1 MGRKSIYLII
11 AVIFAFL
18 VILSGTRLIRET
30 FGKKA
35 ELISLAVVAILLI
48 VLLVLNNGKDKNKD
62 KDNKNEDNKD
72 EDEEDGK

>member
-18 VILSGTRLIRET
+18 LILSGTRLIREA
-30 FGKKA
+30 FGKNA

-48 VLLVLNNGKDKNKD
+48 VLLVLNNGKDK
-62 KDNKNEDNKD
+62 DNKN

>member
-18 VILSGTRLIRET
+18 VILSGTRLIREA

-48 VLLVLNNGKDKNKD
+48 VLLVLNNGEDKNKD
-62 KDNKNEDNKD
+62 KDNK
-72 EDEEDGK
+72 DEEDGK

>member
-18 VILSGTRLIRET
+18 LILSGTRLIREA

-48 VLLVLNNGKDKNKD
+48 ALLVLNNGKDKNKD
-62 KDNKNEDNKD
+62 EDNN
-72 EDEEDGK
+72 EEIGRASCRERV

>member
-18 VILSGTRLIRET
+18 LILSGTTLIREA

-35 ELISLAVVAILLI
+35 ELISLTVVAILLI

-62 KDNKNEDNKD
+62 EDNKD

>member
-18 VILSGTRLIRET
+18 LILSGTRLIRET

-48 VLLVLNNGKDKNKD
+48 LLLVLNNGKDKNKD
-62 KDNKNEDNKD
+62 KDNKDK
-72 EDEEDGK
+72 EDGK